1 MCCGGHLFEALWAP
15 VKIKMDCRA
24 VRISELARGAAI
36 SYLSKHWLLTN
47 LKSVRSYGYA
57 SFNSAQSGPLS
68 GTSPPHLAFPK
79 PTYGRTLHCFRQR
92 SRSHS
97 KHWASLG
104 SKWRSK
110 WALDVDGIAI
120 PTWLHGRFG
129 TTWRTADDRLESN
142 D

>member
-1 MCCGGHLFEALWAP
+1 
-15 VKIKMDCRA
+15 MDCRA

-92 SRSHS
+92 RRSLHDFRPVWIR
-97 KHWASLG
+97 K
-104 SKWRSK
+104 
-110 WALDVDGIAI
+110 
-120 PTWLHGRFG
+120 PTTQQICWGPL
-129 TTWRTADDRLESN
+129 
-142 D
+142 